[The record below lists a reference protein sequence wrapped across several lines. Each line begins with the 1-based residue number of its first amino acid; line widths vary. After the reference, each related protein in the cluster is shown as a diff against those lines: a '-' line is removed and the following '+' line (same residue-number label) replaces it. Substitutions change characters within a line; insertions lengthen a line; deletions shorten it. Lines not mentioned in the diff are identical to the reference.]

1 MAIHG
6 WEKLFNCSF
15 PFSVQKWKKKKTSSA
30 NGQKQWNEPP
40 KLHFLDVLNSL
51 FSLLNA
57 KATRLTTHQDTHIVR
72 PPPLPLPPIT
82 SSPSAPSQLLPF
94 LEPNSHHEDDPCT
107 VKWSSIKCSPFPAPH
122 SHHDD
127 DPCEMVFFLRCL
139 SSALHSLINC
149 GHDYTIFVPCTV
161 KGSQS
166 AERIGQERS
175 LLYFCCTDTS

>member
-1 MAIHG
+1 MKRTTKTSFS
-6 WEKLFNCSF
+6 WCSEFSFF
-15 PFSVQKWKKKKTSSA
+15 PFKCQSNASHYAPRHTHSSSA
-30 NGQKQWNEPP
+30 ASPTSANN
-40 KLHFLDVLNSL
+40 F
-51 FSLLNA
+51 FSLGCL
-57 KATRLTTHQDTHIVR
+57 AT
-72 PPPLPLPPIT
+72 
-82 SSPSAPSQLLPF
+82 QLLPF

-107 VKWSSIKCSPFPAPH
+107 VKWSFIKCSPFPEPH

-161 KGSQS
+161 KGSQG